1 MIGEDGFIFFELLQ
15 GSPISPFPEVWVDDV
30 PASPFCCGDILRS
43 FLGGKTILTCQTR
56 QVTFCGKQ
64 QQQQP
69 CGSSKLRSAAL
80 KQQQQ
85 STRLAAVPG
94 KPSDLLKEINAPV
107 I

>member
-1 MIGEDGFIFFELLQ
+1 METLENHGDDREDRFLFLNSFGTVPYPQ
-15 GSPISPFPEVWVDDV
+15 PFPESLSRWC
-30 PASPFCCGDILRS
+30 SGFPFL
-43 FLGGKTILTCQTR
+43 LGGGIGWKTILICQRR

-94 KPSDLLKEINAPV
+94 KPSDF
-107 I
+107 